1 MGQFAVLKE
10 VYTINDDCE
19 QPTENIV
26 DTINNFD
33 SLCSNVLPSWA
44 MTPQVSITYIC
55 TFFFIYKLF
64 K

>member
-10 VYTINDDCE
+10 VYTINDDCD

-26 DTINNFD
+26 DNINNFD
-33 SLCSNVLPSWA
+33 PLCSNLPPSWA
-44 MTPQVSITYIC
+44 ITPQVSIIYTY